1 MPRVIAALFL
11 AVAGPSLVSGQE
23 AARQPST
30 ETAPFLRLGVLRP
43 GRPAEESAPDFSR
56 AAAQDAP
63 AVAAAAKIQGDQ
75 AAAGTR
81 WAAVRFLGTVDPR
94 SYPEAEA
101 ALIEALRTDRVE
113 AVRVEAARSLARLG
127 TGSPAVLAALNE
139 VLAGKEKEGQRPETS
154 ERVATA
160 ALEALRT
167 LVHRPSEKE
176 DQAPVLLP
184 PELRQPGGADD
195 VRTEAWQHVARRIGA
210 PASSEAAPAVLPPP
224 PKTQPRPEPVRSRP
238 VPAWL
243 HHDLRPI
250 GTIPERP

>member
-11 AVAGPSLVSGQE
+11 AVAGPSLVAGQE
-23 AARQPST
+23 SARQPSAD
-30 ETAPFLRLGVLRP
+30 APPLLLGVLRASRRTEP
-43 GRPAEESAPDFSR
+43 PTLDFARSP
-56 AAAQDAP
+56 AQDDP

-75 AAAGTR
+75 AAAATR

-113 AVRVEAARSLARLG
+113 AVRVEAVRSLARLG
-127 TGSPAVLAALNE
+127 TSSPAVLAALNE
-139 VLAGKEKEGQRPETS
+139 VLAGKEQEGQRSETS

-167 LVHRPSEKE
+167 LVQRPAEKKE
-176 DQAPVLLP
+176 PAAVLLP

-210 PASSEAAPAVLPPP
+210 PRSEAVPAVLPPP
-224 PKTQPRPEPVRSRP
+224 PKAESRPAPVRTRSI
-238 VPAWL
+238 PAWL